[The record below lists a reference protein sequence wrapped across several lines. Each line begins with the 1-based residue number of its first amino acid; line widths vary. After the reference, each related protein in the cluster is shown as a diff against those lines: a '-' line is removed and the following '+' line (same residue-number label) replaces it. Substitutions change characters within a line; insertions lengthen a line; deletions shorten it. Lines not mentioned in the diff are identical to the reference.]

1 MTSETAQSIARHLPF
16 VRRFA
21 RALAGDQRS
30 GDLLVRAGLEQ
41 LLRDEPLLAHDA
53 IKLSLYRALSR
64 VWAERAAP
72 VPVEGSTTIE
82 NAAIVAQGIARLDD
96 ARRQILILSTLE
108 GFAPPQVA
116 SVLGLDEDEVRTELA
131 AGKRELRE
139 QPPTRVLIIEDEPVI
154 ALDIS
159 HTLEAVGHTVTGIA
173 TTHREAVELARAEP
187 PGLVLADIH
196 LGDDSSGVEA
206 VAEIL
211 EHYRVPV
218 IFITAFPD
226 RLLTGERAE
235 PTFLITKPFDPE
247 ILSVAISQAIGSHR
261 R

>member
-1 MTSETAQSIARHLPF
+1 MSSDVAQSMAHHLPF
-16 VRRFA
+16 LRRYA
-21 RALAGDQRS
+21 RALSGDQQS
-30 GDLLVRAGLEQ
+30 GDALVRASLQ
-41 LLRDEPLLAHDA
+41 RLLADDRLLDRDA
-53 IKLSLYRALSR
+53 VKLSLYRALSR

-72 VPVEGSTTIE
+72 ADENGGGTVE
-82 NAAIVAQGIARLDD
+82 NAAIVAQGIARLGGP
-96 ARRQILILSTLE
+96 RRQILILATLE
-108 GFAPPQVA
+108 GFSPAQVA
-116 SVLGLDEDEVRTELA
+116 TIMDRPEPEIRAELD

-159 HTLEAVGHTVTGIA
+159 HTLEAAGHTVTGIA
-173 TTHREAVELARAEP
+173 TTHREAVELAQVEP

-196 LGDDSSGVEA
+196 LGDDSSGIEA

-211 EHYRVPV
+211 EHYRMPV

-247 ILSVAISQAIGSHR
+247 ILSVAISQALGAR
-261 R
+261 RH

>member
-1 MTSETAQSIARHLPF
+1 MSSEMAQSIARHLPF
-16 VRRFA
+16 LRRYA
-21 RALAGDQRS
+21 RALTGDQRS
-30 GDLLVRAGLEQ
+30 GDVLVRASLER
-41 LLRDEPLLAHDA
+41 LLRDEQQLDHEA
-53 IKLSLYRALSR
+53 IKLSLYRALSEI
-64 VWAERAAP
+64 WADRAPPAP
-72 VPVEGSTTIE
+72 ADDSLTIE
-82 NAAIVAQGIARLDD
+82 NAAIVAQGIARLGDT
-96 ARRQILILSTLE
+96 RRQILILSTLE
-108 GFAPPQVA
+108 GFAPSQVA
-116 SVLGLDEDEVRTELA
+116 AIIGSSEDAVRDELA
-131 AGKRELRE
+131 AGKRDLRE

-154 ALDIS
+154 ALDMS
-159 HTLEAVGHTVTGIA
+159 HTLEAAGHTVTGIA

-211 EHYRVPV
+211 EHYSVPV

-247 ILSVAISQAIGSHR
+247 ILSVAISQAIGSHHR
-261 R
+261 

>member
-1 MTSETAQSIARHLPF
+1 MQ
-16 VRRFA
+16 VR
-21 RALAGDQRS
+21 D
-30 GDLLVRAGLEQ
+30 
-41 LLRDEPLLAHDA
+41 
-53 IKLSLYRALSR
+53 
-64 VWAERAAP
+64 
-72 VPVEGSTTIE
+72 
-82 NAAIVAQGIARLDD
+82 
-96 ARRQILILSTLE
+96 
-108 GFAPPQVA
+108 
-116 SVLGLDEDEVRTELA
+116 ELA
-131 AGKRELRE
+131 AGKRDLRE

-154 ALDIS
+154 ALDMS
-159 HTLEAVGHTVTGIA
+159 HTLEAAGHTVTGIA

-247 ILSVAISQAIGSHR
+247 ILSVAISQAIGSHHR
-261 R
+261 

>member
-1 MTSETAQSIARHLPF
+1 MSSETAQSIARHLPF
-16 VRRFA
+16 LRRYA
-21 RALAGDQRS
+21 RALTGEQRT
-30 GDLLVRAGLEQ
+30 GDLLVRSCLERLLQDERQ
-41 LLRDEPLLAHDA
+41 LDRDA
-53 IKLSLYRALSR
+53 IKLSLYRALSD
-64 VWAERAAP
+64 VWAEQAQPAP
-72 VPVEGSTTIE
+72 AEGAVTIE
-82 NAAIVAQGIARLDD
+82 NAAIVAQGIARLDES
-96 ARRQILILSTLE
+96 RRQILILATLE
-108 GFAPPQVA
+108 GFAPGQVA
-116 SVLGLDEDEVRTELA
+116 AILRRDEAEVRAELA
-131 AGKRELRE
+131 AGKRDLRQ
-139 QPPTRVLIIEDEPVI
+139 QPPTRVMIIEDEPVI
-154 ALDIS
+154 ALDMS
-159 HTLEAVGHTVTGIA
+159 HTLEAAGHTVTGIA

-211 EHYRVPV
+211 EHYKVPV

-247 ILSVAISQAIGSHR
+247 ILSVAISQAIGSYR

>member
-1 MTSETAQSIARHLPF
+1 MSSETAQSIARHLPF
-16 VRRFA
+16 LRRYA
-21 RALAGDQRS
+21 RALCGDQRS
-30 GDLLVRAGLEQ
+30 GDVLVRASLERLLKAQQ
-41 LLRDEPLLAHDA
+41 LLDLDA
-53 IKLSLYRALSR
+53 IKVSLYRALSE
-64 VWAERAAP
+64 VWAEQAAP
-72 VPVEGSTTIE
+72 TPTDSGGTIE
-82 NAAIVAQGIARLDD
+82 NAAIVAQGIARLAD

-108 GFAPPQVA
+108 GFAPAQVA
-116 SVLGLDEDEVRTELA
+116 SILACSEEEVRAELA
-131 AGKRELRE
+131 AGKRDLRR
-139 QPPTRVLIIEDEPVI
+139 QAPTRVLIIEDEPVI
-154 ALDIS
+154 ALDMS
-159 HTLEAVGHTVTGIA
+159 HTLEAAGHTVTGIA
-173 TTHREAVELARAEP
+173 TTHREAVELAQADP

-261 R
+261 T

>member
-21 RALAGDQRS
+21 RALSGDQRS
-30 GDLLVRAGLEQ
+30 GDGLVRSALER
-41 LLRDEPLLAHDA
+41 LLRQEHAPDQDT
-53 IKLSLYRALSR
+53 IKVALYRAVAG
-64 VWAERAAP
+64 VWSEHSAP
-72 VPVEGSTTIE
+72 PPDGDQATIE
-82 NAAIVAQGIARLDD
+82 NAAIVAKGIARLDD
-96 ARRQILILSTLE
+96 TRRQILILSTLE
-108 GFAPPQVA
+108 GFTPAQVGMIVGR
-116 SVLGLDEDEVRTELA
+116 SEEQVRAELA

-139 QPPTRVLIIEDEPVI
+139 QPPTQVLIIEDEPVI

-159 HTLEAVGHTVTGIA
+159 NTLETHGHKVTGIA
-173 TTHREAVELARAEP
+173 TTHREAVELARSEP

-226 RLLTGERAE
+226 RLLTGERTE

-247 ILSVAISQAIGSHR
+247 ILSVAVSQAIATYRS
-261 R
+261 